1 MRKKLAGLFLTV
13 VLALICLLIR
23 ITYINTVSGDKYTKQ
38 VLAQSQS
45 SYSSTI
51 LPFKRGN
58 ILDAGGTVLA
68 TSERT
73 YNVILD
79 CKIVNSEDAYA
90 SPTVK
95 ALSEVFGLDEAE
107 MHAKIAN
114 ERTRYSQY
122 QVVKK
127 NISIEERQAF
137 YDYVNPADDESLSDE
152 EKAAKSNVKGIWFE
166 E

>member
-1 MRKKLAGLFLTV
+1 MRKKLAGLFIIV

-23 ITYINTVSGDKYTKQ
+23 ITFINAVSGDKYTKQ

-58 ILDAGGTVLA
+58 IIDVNGTVLA
-68 TSERT
+68 TSEKT

-79 CKIVNSEDAYA
+79 CKVVNSSDSYV
-90 SPTVK
+90 SPTVQ
-95 ALSEVFGLDEAE
+95 ALVDVFGLDAGN

-114 ERTRYSQY
+114 ERTKYSQY
-122 QVVKK
+122 QVVKD

-137 YDYVNPADDESLSDE
+137 YDYINGTKEC
-152 EKAAKSNVKGIWFE
+152 
-166 E
+166 